1 MQTHRF
7 IRKDDLTTGKRF
19 TTELTAGD
27 ADRLYS
33 TEQLTL
39 LAMGQTVRIGHVLHL
54 DLNAHVDAHRILL
67 DVMTRLP
74 RSARRAVPQP
84 DALVDAIAADA
95 PSVASSDAALA
106 DLLTFLPPR
115 AAVGHRFGKGLL

>member
-33 TEQLTL
+33 AEQLAL
-39 LAMGQTVRIGHVLHL
+39 LALGQSLRIGHVLHL
-54 DLNAHVDAHRILL
+54 DLNAHVDAHRILP

-74 RSARRAVPQP
+74 HSARPTGRA
-84 DALVDAIAADA
+84 DATLDA

-115 AAVGHRFGKGLL
+115 AAVGHRYGKGLS